1 MRAIWRQENK
11 GKNVS
16 LGRKGQ
22 WPHELLIFQD
32 SGIGSA
38 WNGPAGPSR
47 LIGVWYVP
55 GLV

>member
-22 WPHELLIFQD
+22 WLHELLIFQD
-32 SGIGSA
+32 WA
-38 WNGPAGPSR
+38 LAQ
-47 LIGVWYVP
+47 P
-55 GLV
+55 GMVLQALAD

>member
-22 WPHELLIFQD
+22 WLHELLIFQD

-38 WNGPAGPSR
+38 WNGPAGSSR
-47 LIGVWYVP
+47 LICVWYVP